1 MMEEHK
7 TEPTKEEGKG
17 QLQQWV
23 KKKKKKK
30 KPKSPEKL

>member
-17 QLQQWV
+17 QPQQLV